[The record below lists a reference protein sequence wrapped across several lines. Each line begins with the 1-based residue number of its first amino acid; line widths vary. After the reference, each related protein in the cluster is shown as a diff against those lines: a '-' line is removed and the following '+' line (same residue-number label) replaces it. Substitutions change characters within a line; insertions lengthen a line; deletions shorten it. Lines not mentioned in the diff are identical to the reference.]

1 MRLADCFTPARL
13 AEHLGPWRPYPPI
26 ADRRYWGRVPGE
38 TREYLLAQ
46 TAPVSERPWPLL
58 TATLYRRF
66 KADGD
71 RQAYERPYF
80 ARRDKLIAAV
90 ITAVLT
96 GDTPA
101 ADITDGVW
109 LLCEESTWCLPAHQP
124 GPGLPDPDNPHVDL
138 FAAETAGLLAWTA
151 VLTGEQ
157 EARIRREVKLRV
169 LDPYRA
175 RDDWRWLGL
184 SDPAHLNNWT
194 PWIHANLLTASLLL
208 DDEQHSIST
217 ATRAVAALDR
227 YLDVVPEDGGCDE
240 GASYWWRAGASLFE
254 CLQTLTEACG
264 NDFGAFQLPKVRA
277 VARYPMAAH
286 IAGDVHVNFADG
298 PIRPPGAVPHLL
310 YRFAARAGDA
320 QLRQHARAMRPEHA
334 SLVTGPNGSLG
345 RVLAAITDDE
355 WAALPPA
362 RFPAPR
368 QSWLP
373 ATGVL
378 TAREREGDTAGLYL
392 AAKAGHNDES
402 HNHND
407 VGSFV
412 IAYNGRP
419 LLIDPGAGA
428 YTRQTFGPD
437 RYQIWTMQSSW
448 HNTPAP
454 AGHLQAA
461 GRAFRA
467 TDVTASLSA
476 TAAELALDLAAAYP
490 AAAGVRSW
498 HRRLRL
504 DRAAPLIAIQ
514 DSWELSQS
522 SERTACYLITPEEPQ
537 VAGATILLP
546 SGLLIDID
554 ADSRGAGGISVERRD
569 LDDPQLRAIWGGHLY
584 RITLTLP
591 GQRGS
596 LSTVVRPQ
604 PLPACQLA
612 QESEDRAVHLVRVRY
627 VRGVRRAIDGDQCD
641 WAAQAVPDR
650 LRSRQRDRGVRR
662 PVHDQRGTA
671 DLAKSA
677 SYVVPVHQAAER
689 PVQLAQIIRCPLR
702 VLLVPLGVPPVPLA
716 GSQDDRGDHFL
727 HGSWAV
733 IEPGLIYLLISR
745 RHGRVLLAGL
755 AVDQYQRPHPVRCG

>member
-1 MRLADCFTPARL
+1 MRLADCFTAARL
-13 AEHLGPWRPYPPI
+13 TEHLRPWRPYPPA
-26 ADRRYWGRVPGE
+26 ADRPYWERVPGE
-38 TREYLLAQ
+38 TRERLLAQ
-46 TAPVSERPWPLL
+46 AAPASQRPWPLL
-58 TATLYRRF
+58 TATLYGRY

-80 ARRDKLIAAV
+80 ARRDKLSAAV
-90 ITAVLT
+90 LTAVLT
-96 GDTPA
+96 GDTTA
-101 ADITDGVW
+101 ADIADGVW

-124 GPGLPDPDNPHVDL
+124 GGLPDPDNPHVDL
-138 FAAETAGLLAWTA
+138 FAAETAALLAWTA
-151 VLTGEQ
+151 RLAGEH
-157 EARIRREVKLRV
+157 EARIRREVRIRV
-169 LDPYRA
+169 LGPYLA
-175 RDDWRWLGL
+175 RDDWHWLGL
-184 SDPAHLNNWT
+184 KDPAHLNNWT

-208 DDEQHSIST
+208 DDRPHIIST
-217 ATRAVAALDR
+217 AARAVAALDR

-254 CLQTLTEACG
+254 CLQTLSEACG

-277 VARYPMAAH
+277 IARYPMAAH

-298 PIRPPGAVPHLL
+298 GVRPPGTVPHLL
-310 YRFAARAGDA
+310 YRFAARTGDA

-362 RFPAPR
+362 PFPAPP

-378 TAREREGDTAGLYL
+378 TAREREGDTGGLYL

-412 IAYNGRP
+412 IACDGRP
-419 LLIDPGAGA
+419 LLIDPGAGV

-454 AGHLQAA
+454 AGHAQAA
-461 GRAFRA
+461 GRAHRA
-467 TDVTASLSA
+467 TGVGASLSSA
-476 TAAELALDLAAAYP
+476 AAELALDLAAAYP

-498 HRRLRL
+498 HRTLRL
-504 DRAAPLIAIQ
+504 DRTAPLIAIR
-514 DSWELSQS
+514 DRWELSQY

-537 VAGATILLP
+537 VADGRILLP
-546 SGLLIDID
+546 FGLVIDVD
-554 ADSRGAGGISVERRD
+554 ATVDCGIGVERRD
-569 LDDPQLRAIWGGHLY
+569 LDDPQLRARWGGQLY

-596 LSTVVRPQ
+596 LSTTVT
-604 PLPACQLA
+604 
-612 QESEDRAVHLVRVRY
+612 
-627 VRGVRRAIDGDQCD
+627 
-641 WAAQAVPDR
+641 
-650 LRSRQRDRGVRR
+650 RQ
-662 PVHDQRGTA
+662 
-671 DLAKSA
+671 
-677 SYVVPVHQAAER
+677 
-689 PVQLAQIIRCPLR
+689 
-702 VLLVPLGVPPVPLA
+702 
-716 GSQDDRGDHFL
+716 
-727 HGSWAV
+727 
-733 IEPGLIYLLISR
+733 
-745 RHGRVLLAGL
+745 
-755 AVDQYQRPHPVRCG
+755 